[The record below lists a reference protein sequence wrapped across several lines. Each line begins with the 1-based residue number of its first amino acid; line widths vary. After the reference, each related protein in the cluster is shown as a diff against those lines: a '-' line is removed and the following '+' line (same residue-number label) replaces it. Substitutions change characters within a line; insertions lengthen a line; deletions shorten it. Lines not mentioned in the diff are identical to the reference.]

1 MLKPDFLDLDKDGN
15 TKEPMKEAAKDRE
28 PMYGGGI
35 LSDDMDMYQR
45 EQFKVGNLVSF
56 MRKMQKGKKG
66 AEDLSDDIMERGV
79 TSPQDALKML
89 EDKEI
94 RMDELKDLLIAS
106 GYSKADVDTFVQK
119 YMEDS
124 VMADMT
130 KEEKALF
137 RKKDFAGLEKLSKRE
152 KEIFNEPMTDAE
164 IDEALDNLRDEFALG
179 GAIAKG
185 VSKVAQKSR
194 YNKLK
199 NQYEEQKDAIA
210 DEEWGF
216 DKVFGTALEPTR
228 EVTPQEAKKL
238 YSYFMEED
246 LRIPNKIR
254 LGGTEGA
261 IDRVWLYELQM
272 VAAGKKPQKLNSF
285 WIGKSDSEFDK
296 KNVNDVLDMAL
307 KDIEEQEIKRKK
319 KADGGSVD
327 EEREQYN
334 IGKLV
339 RKALQ
344 KKGVQ
349 EKIPGADALY
359 DNLPPSFRE
368 RVTFAEDSLEKL
380 NKEKL
385 ELHEQ
390 LMKLKGDK
398 GFSEAMEDAEFRALS
413 RKYDENYNQIN
424 KVTRQLKKLGINPRD
439 IIPPRKSKN
448 DGGMLPDEQME
459 DNYID
464 FILDEALTEK
474 EEDMLMSKLEQDE
487 DLSMLF
493 DKVIEV
499 ASEFAG
505 SGPVEGP
512 GTGVSDSIP
521 ARLSDGEFVFTAK
534 AVEEIGADELMRMMK
549 DAEMKADKR
558 QKKQAG
564 GIMEEETV
572 KVEATEPT
580 VPTQVI
586 NVKKETLGP
595 QASVQEEEDLVK
607 QNITTRSMLGRSS
620 PVS

>member
-28 PMYGGGI
+28 PMMYGGGI
-35 LSDDMDMYQR
+35 LSDDMDMYKR

-56 MRKMQKGKKG
+56 MRKMQKGSKG
-66 AEDLSDDIMERGV
+66 KEDLSDDIMERGV

-106 GYSKADVDTFVQK
+106 GYSKSDVDTFVQK

-124 VMADMT
+124 AMADMT

-137 RKKDFAGLEKLSKRE
+137 RKKDFAGLQKLSKKE
-152 KEIFNEPMTDAE
+152 KEIFNEPMTDEE
-164 IDEALDNLRDEFALG
+164 IDEALDKLRDEFA
-179 GAIAKG
+179 
-185 VSKVAQKSR
+185 
-194 YNKLK
+194 Y
-199 NQYEEQKDAIA
+199 
-210 DEEWGF
+210 
-216 DKVFGTALEPTR
+216 
-228 EVTPQEAKKL
+228 
-238 YSYFMEED
+238 
-246 LRIPNKIR
+246 
-254 LGGTEGA
+254 
-261 IDRVWLYELQM
+261 
-272 VAAGKKPQKLNSF
+272 
-285 WIGKSDSEFDK
+285 
-296 KNVNDVLDMAL
+296 
-307 KDIEEQEIKRKK
+307 
-319 KADGGSVD
+319 GGSVD
-327 EEREQYN
+327 EEREQYK

-349 EKIPGADALY
+349 ENIPGADALY
-359 DNLPPSFRE
+359 DNLPMSFRDK
-368 RVTFAEDSLEKL
+368 VVVAEDALEKL
-380 NKEKL
+380 TKEKFKI
-385 ELHEQ
+385 HEQ
-390 LMKLKGDK
+390 MMQLRGDK
-398 GFSEAMEDAEFRALS
+398 EFGEAMEDVEFRALI
-413 RKYDENYNQIN
+413 KKLDKNGNQIN
-424 KVTRQLKKLGINPRD
+424 KVTTQLKELGINPRD
-439 IIPPRKSKN
+439 IGLPRKSKN

-512 GTGVSDSIP
+512 GSGVSDSIP

-534 AVEEIGADELMRMMK
+534 AVEEIGADNLMAMMK

-558 QKKQAG
+558 QGMANG
-564 GIMEEETV
+564 GEMDEEENV
-572 KVEATEPT
+572 VVRDVDEP
-580 VPTQVI
+580 VTQNI
-586 NVKKETLGP
+586 NVKKTTVDSPAKGI
-595 QASVQEEEDLVK
+595 EDEDELTKSIRTNMMMRKSPDHV
-607 QNITTRSMLGRSS
+607 RS
-620 PVS
+620 

>member
-1 MLKPDFLDLDKDGN
+1 MLKPDKPDFLDLDKDGN
-15 TKEPMKEAAKDRE
+15 TTEPMKEAAKDRKTM
-28 PMYGGGI
+28 MYGGGI
-35 LSDDMDMYQR
+35 LSDDRDMYER

-56 MRKMQKGKKG
+56 MRKMQRSSKGM
-66 AEDLSDDIMERGV
+66 DDISDDIMERGV

-94 RMDELKDLLIAS
+94 KMDELKDLLIAS
-106 GYSKADVDTFVQK
+106 GYSKSDVDTFVQK

-137 RKKDFAGLEKLSKRE
+137 KKKDFVGLEKLSKKE
-152 KEIFNEPMTDAE
+152 KEIFNEPMTDKE
-164 IDEALDNLRDEFALG
+164 IDEALDNLRDEFA
-179 GAIAKG
+179 
-185 VSKVAQKSR
+185 
-194 YNKLK
+194 Y
-199 NQYEEQKDAIA
+199 
-210 DEEWGF
+210 
-216 DKVFGTALEPTR
+216 
-228 EVTPQEAKKL
+228 
-238 YSYFMEED
+238 
-246 LRIPNKIR
+246 
-254 LGGTEGA
+254 
-261 IDRVWLYELQM
+261 
-272 VAAGKKPQKLNSF
+272 
-285 WIGKSDSEFDK
+285 
-296 KNVNDVLDMAL
+296 
-307 KDIEEQEIKRKK
+307 
-319 KADGGSVD
+319 GGSVD

-349 EKIPGADALY
+349 EKIPGADVLY
-359 DNLPPSFRE
+359 DKLPPSFRE
-368 RVTFAEDSLEKL
+368 RVIVAEDSLEKL
-380 NKEKL
+380 KKEKF

-390 LMKLKGDK
+390 IMQLKGDK
-398 GFSEAMEDAEFRALS
+398 KFSEAMEDAEFKALN
-413 RKYDENYNQIN
+413 RKYDENANQIN
-424 KVTRQLKKLGINPRD
+424 KVRKQLKELGINPED

-512 GTGVSDSIP
+512 GSGVSDSIP

-534 AVEEIGADELMRMMK
+534 SVKEIGADNLMAMMK
-549 DAEMKADKR
+549 DAEMMADKR
-558 QKKQAG
+558 QGMQNG
-564 GIMEEETV
+564 GDVEEEMVTL
-572 KVEATEPT
+572 KPNEEPARQEIR
-580 VPTQVI
+580 VV
-586 NVKKETLGP
+586 KETVDSP
-595 QASVQEEEDLVK
+595 SRMIEDEDEISK
-607 QNITTRSMLGRSS
+607 NIKSNMMLDPMQRHVRS
-620 PVS
+620 